1 MVLLRTIDSSAAD
14 KFDACILPM
23 VNQARLPL
31 VHKFGLCWRDKAKM

>member
-31 VHKFGLCWRDKAKM
+31 VHKFGLCWRGKAKM